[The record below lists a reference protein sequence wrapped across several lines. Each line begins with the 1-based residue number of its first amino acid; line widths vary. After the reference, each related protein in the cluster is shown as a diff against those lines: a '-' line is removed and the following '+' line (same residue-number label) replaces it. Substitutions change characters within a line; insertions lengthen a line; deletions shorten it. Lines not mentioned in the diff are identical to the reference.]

1 MKSLLATT
9 LLLTSFTAYSATTG
23 TLLLQGIVLPKLDI
37 TVTPETISSGLDLE
51 TTKVNLKVAEV
62 REKANLVLGYKVT
75 ISSANLGNLKRV
87 SGTQV
92 FPYSLKYNNNAVNLS
107 TPAGQAFTYA
117 TALIANNVRDVTISY
132 TGVPAE
138 NMVEGTY
145 VDTVT
150 FTIAS
155 N

>member
-1 MKSLLATT
+1 MKLLLATT
-9 LLLTSFTAYSATTG
+9 LLLTSFTGYTATTG

-37 TVTPETISSGLDLE
+37 TVTPETVSSGLDLE

-92 FPYSLKYNNNAVNLS
+92 FPYTLKYNNASVNLS

-117 TALIANNVRDVTISY
+117 TALVANNVRDVSISY

-145 VDTVT
+145 ADTVT